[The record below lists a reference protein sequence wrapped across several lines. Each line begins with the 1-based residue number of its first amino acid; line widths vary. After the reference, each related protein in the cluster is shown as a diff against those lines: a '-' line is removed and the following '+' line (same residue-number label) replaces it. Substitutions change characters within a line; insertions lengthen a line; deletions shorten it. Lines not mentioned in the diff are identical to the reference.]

1 MPPVPDPATT
11 SVPPG
16 ERGRTVLLVAQ
27 HSPPSTMSATRRTAG
42 LTKYLAR
49 LGHRVVVLTSKASGE
64 GPVEHAARTIRTGDL
79 IASRIN
85 PRRRHFEALAKGSDS
100 TYAAGVSPFALVA
113 VPDLALIG
121 WLPYALPA
129 ALRAVRDERPDC
141 VITTSP
147 PESAHLIG
155 MALRRRGVPW
165 IADLRDGWRYETTHP
180 DWPLRLQH
188 RIDDGLERAVVRRA
202 DAVVAVTEPI
212 SADLR
217 ARHGVP
223 VDTIPNGFDPDERV
237 AADPADVGLPADRH
251 TIVHTGRMAVAGR
264 DPTPFLTALRLVR
277 ERRPELAGRL
287 DAVFAGPLT
296 DDEQRLFADADGSA
310 RAIGTLPRKDTL
322 ALQSAAGTLLLLT
335 GRGRRSEATAKLY
348 EYLAT
353 DRPIL
358 VLGEDSAA
366 AAIVRETG
374 RGEAVSAEDPEAI
387 AGALEQI
394 AAHGFEVG
402 GGSGAQYG
410 YDRISERM
418 ADLVERVATA

>member
-1 MPPVPDPATT
+1 MPEPAKT
-11 SVPPG
+11 SGPAQAA
-16 ERGRTVLLVAQ
+16 GRTILLVAQ
-27 HSPPSTMSATRRTAG
+27 HSPPSSMSATRRTAG

-64 GPVEHAARTIRTGDL
+64 GEVEHAARTIRTGDL

-113 VPDLALIG
+113 VPDLALVG

-129 ALRAVRDERPDC
+129 ALRALREERPDC

-180 DWPLRLQH
+180 DWPLGLQH
-188 RIDDGLERAVVRRA
+188 RIDDALERAVVERA
-202 DAVVAVTEPI
+202 DAVVTVTEPI

-217 ARHGVP
+217 ARHRVA
-223 VDTIPNGFDPDERV
+223 VETIPNGFDPDERV
-237 AADPADVGLPADRH
+237 VASAADVGLPGDRH
-251 TIVHTGRMAVAGR
+251 TVVHTGRMAVAGR
-264 DPTPFLTALRLVR
+264 DPGPFLTALRLVG

-296 DDEQRLFADADGSA
+296 EDERQLLEAANGSA
-310 RAIGTLPRKDTL
+310 RAVGTLPRDETL

-358 VLGEDSAA
+358 VLGDESAA
-366 AAIVRETG
+366 AEIVRETG
-374 RGEAVSAEDPEAI
+374 RGDAVPADDPEAI
-387 AGALEQI
+387 AGALERI
-394 AAHGFEVG
+394 AERGPEPA
-402 GGSGAQYG
+402 GGSAERYG
-410 YDRISERM
+410 YDRIAEAM
-418 ADLVERVATA
+418 AALVERVAAA